1 MVRAKLIACNIA
13 ALMVLVALVLPTVVK
28 AEGPCPVVVKK
39 VCETTPV
46 PPVDVVRSPT
56 FTSPKEVTLYVPM
69 NQMAINKALS
79 TADERKVPALS
90 TRRAVGRAVRRG
102 TFVYPRCEWPVY
114 APEKYRVNPVIV
126 RTEKP

>member
-1 MVRAKLIACNIA
+1 MVRTKLIACNIA
-13 ALMVLVALVLPTVVK
+13 ALVVLVALVLPTVVK
-28 AEGPCPVVVKK
+28 AETVVMTEEV
-39 VCETTPV
+39 VMVETTQPL
-46 PPVDVVRSPT
+46 DIVRSPT

-69 NQMAINKALS
+69 NQVAINKSLA
-79 TADERKVPALS
+79 TADERKVRALS

-102 TFVYPRCEWPVY
+102 TFVYPRSEWPVY